1 MMKASISMI
10 TRCVSLALLVSAAPS
25 VNAATNWMEARGDA
39 MGGTGVASA
48 HYGTAALSNPALLTT
63 SGPTDDF
70 SLVLPSVGAQVSD
83 PDKTVDKADDVKD
96 LWDRFDSAVA
106 NQSGVSESAAAL
118 KSKLQDLKNTHA
130 NGQVGASVI
139 ATVPNQTLPFAVVV
153 KSWGTVSVDGK
164 VSDHDLEYL
173 DKVAD
178 GTIPP
183 SAVDTDSLTSRAYG
197 RAAVITD
204 VGVAMAHEFE
214 TAGHAWSFGI
224 TPKYQRVDLFNY
236 NVSVSNF
243 DKNDIDSS
251 EYRNTK
257 TGFNADVGLSTNL
270 NDNWTLGLAVQN
282 IIPRSIDTKE
292 VNGEKGTFKI
302 KPQATAGASWHNSF
316 ITTALDV
323 DLTEASG
330 FTSDNKRQFASLGA
344 EINAWNWMQVRAG
357 YRQNMASEEGN
368 AFTAGLGFSP
378 FDVVHLDITG
388 IAGTDRTYGAV
399 AQLQFTF

>member
-1 MMKASISMI
+1 MMKASASMI
-10 TRCVSLALLVSAAPS
+10 TRCISVALLVSAAPS
-25 VNAATNWMEARGDA
+25 VHAATGWMEARGDA

-48 HYGTAALSNPALLTT
+48 HYGTAALSNPALLTQ

-70 SLVLPSVGAQVSD
+70 SLVLPSAGAQVSD
-83 PDKTVDKADDVKD
+83 PDKAVDSADDVKD
-96 LWDRFDSAVA
+96 LWDRFDAAVDS
-106 NQSGVSESAAAL
+106 QSGVSESAAAL
-118 KSKLQDLKNTHA
+118 ESKLSDLKNAHTS
-130 NGQVGASVI
+130 GQAGASVI
-139 ATVPNQTLPFAVVV
+139 ATVPNQTLPFAIVV
-153 KSWGTVSVDGK
+153 KSWGTASVDGK
-164 VSDHDLEYL
+164 VSDYDLEYL

-183 SAVDTDSLTSRAYG
+183 SAVDADSLTSRAYG

-214 TAGHAWSFGI
+214 TAGQSWSFGI

-257 TGFNADVGLSTNL
+257 IGFNADVGLATNI

-282 IIPRSIDTKE
+282 VIPRSIDTKE
-292 VNGEKGTFKI
+292 VNGEKETFRV
-302 KPQATAGASWHNSF
+302 KPQATAGTSWHNSF
-316 ITTALDV
+316 ITTALDI

-330 FTSDNKRQFASLGA
+330 FTGDKKRQFASLGA
-344 EINAWNWMQVRAG
+344 EINAWSWMQVRAG
-357 YRQNMASEEGN
+357 YRQNMTSSEGS

-388 IAGTDRTYGAV
+388 IAGTDRTCGAV

>member
-1 MMKASISMI
+1 MKKMLIAKTFVASAVFMAFHA
-10 TRCVSLALLVSAAPS
+10 T
-25 VNAATNWMEARGDA
+25 AATSYMEARSDA
-39 MGGTGVASA
+39 MGGTGVASS
-48 HYGTAALSNPALLTT
+48 HYGTAALSNPALLTH

-83 PDKTVDKADDVKD
+83 PDNTVDKADDVKD
-96 LWDRFDSAVA
+96 LWDRFDAAVDS
-106 NQSGVSESAAAL
+106 QTGVSESAAAL
-118 KSKLQDLKNTHA
+118 KSKLQELKNTHSD
-130 NGQVGASVI
+130 GQIGASVV

-153 KSWGTVSVDGK
+153 KSWGTVSVEGK
-164 VSDHDLEYL
+164 VSDHDLAYL

-178 GTIPP
+178 GTTPP
-183 SAVDTDSLTSRAYG
+183 AAVDKDALTSKAYG

-214 TAGHAWSFGI
+214 TAGQEWSLGV
-224 TPKYQRVDLFNY
+224 TPKYQRIDLFNY
-236 NVSVSNF
+236 NVSVQNF
-243 DKNDIDSS
+243 DKNDIDSGD
-251 EYRNTK
+251 YRNTK
-257 TGFNADVGLSTNL
+257 TGFNADIGVATDLS
-270 NDNWTLGLAVQN
+270 DSWTLGLAVQN
-282 IIPRSIDTKE
+282 IIPRSVDTK
-292 VNGEKGTFKI
+292 VVGGEKETFKV
-302 KPQATAGASWHNSF
+302 KPQATAGAAWHNSF

-330 FTSDNKRQFASLGA
+330 FTSDKKRQFASLGT
-344 EINAWNWMQVRAG
+344 EVNAWSWMQVRAG
-357 YRQNMASEEGN
+357 YRQNMVSSEGN

>member
-1 MMKASISMI
+1 MKKMMTVKTVISSA
-10 TRCVSLALLVSAAPS
+10 VLLAFQAT
-25 VNAATNWMEARGDA
+25 AATSYMEARSDA

-48 HYGTAALSNPALLTT
+48 HYGTAALSNPALLTHF
-63 SGPTDDF
+63 GPTDDF
-70 SLVLPSVGAQVSD
+70 SLVLPSVGAQVAD
-83 PDKTVDKADDVKD
+83 PDNTVDKADDVKD
-96 LWDRFDSAVA
+96 LWDRFDAAVDS
-106 NQSGVSESAAAL
+106 QTGVSESASAL
-118 KSKLQDLKNTHA
+118 KNKLQDLKDTHA
-130 NGQVGASVI
+130 NGQVGASVV

-153 KSWGTVSVDGK
+153 KSWGTVSVEGK

-178 GTIPP
+178 GTIP
-183 SAVDTDSLTSRAYG
+183 SAAVDKDSLTSKAYG

-214 TAGHAWSFGI
+214 TAGQKWSLGV
-224 TPKYQRVDLFNY
+224 TPKYQRIDLFNY
-236 NVSVSNF
+236 NVSVRDF
-243 DKNDIDSS
+243 DKNDIDSGD
-251 EYRNTK
+251 YRNTK
-257 TGFNADVGLSTNL
+257 TGFNADMGLATNL

-282 IIPRSIDTKE
+282 IIPRSVDTK
-292 VNGEKGTFKI
+292 VIDGEKETFKVR
-302 KPQATAGASWHNSF
+302 PQATAGAAWHNSF

-330 FTSDNKRQFASLGA
+330 FTSDKKRQFASLGA
-344 EINAWNWMQVRAG
+344 ELNAWSWMQVRAG
-357 YRQNMASEEGN
+357 YRQNMVSSEGN

-378 FDVVHLDITG
+378 FDVVHLDVTG

>member
-1 MMKASISMI
+1 MKASISMI
-10 TRCVSLALLVSAAPS
+10 TRSVSVALLVSAVPS
-25 VNAATNWMEARGDA
+25 VHAATSWMEARGDA

-48 HYGTAALSNPALLTT
+48 HYGTAALANPALLTQY
-63 SGPTDDF
+63 GPTDDF
-70 SLVLPSVGAQVSD
+70 NLVLPSVGAQVSD
-83 PDKTVDKADDVKD
+83 PDKAVDSADDVKD
-96 LWDRFDSAVA
+96 LWDRFDAAADS
-106 NQSGVSESAAAL
+106 QSGVSESAAAL
-118 KSKLQDLKNTHA
+118 KSKLSDLKNAHA
-130 NGQVGASVI
+130 NGQVSASII

-153 KSWGTVSVDGK
+153 KSWGTVSVNGK
-164 VSDHDLEYL
+164 VSEHDLEYL

-178 GTIPP
+178 GTIPS
-183 SAVDTDSLTSRAYG
+183 SAVGTDALTSRAYG

-214 TAGHAWSFGI
+214 TAGQAWSFGI

-257 TGFNADVGLSTNL
+257 TGFNADVGLATNL

-292 VNGEKGTFKI
+292 VNGEKETFKV
-302 KPQATAGASWHNSF
+302 KPQATAGTSWHNSF
-316 ITTALDV
+316 ITTALDI

-330 FTSDNKRQFASLGA
+330 FTSDKKRQFASLGA

-357 YRQNMASEEGN
+357 YRQNMVSGEGN